1 MGENNYIFGFDI
13 GIGSTGV
20 AVISDDGNLVYD
32 GTHVFNTAEEAS
44 ESRKNRGAR
53 RNLSR
58 KKWRRNQLLEA
69 FDDFNVLSKQE
80 TSQNGYLCYT
90 VNTDTIQRPLEKTVY
105 HLRKKGLFE
114 QISKRELLLCLYNML
129 HARGHFLMETIDFAK
144 PNTISFDDFK
154 EHFYTTVEEI
164 IHISDNEKQ
173 NFENDILKPVFS
185 GSIKRS
191 NDIKKVCDNAK
202 LTLED
207 DERVSLIEVLKLISG
222 YKAKAT
228 NISNKLEYTKESFN
242 VTDLKNDE
250 NELPVFLQ
258 STVDLYDLMNV
269 ARIMSSHN
277 YLCEVAVDKL
287 DHFDEVAKDTHSDE
301 YKNEVK
307 NIKDHSSNGKH
318 LRVVRNLENGYPN
331 GLYVK
336 EARAILRKQQEF
348 YPEISDDFIEVCESI
363 ISARIPYYI
372 GPLKNDAKNAWVT
385 KNGKIKYSYAYSM
398 KQADKPVDEYDS
410 IEKWKKRMIS
420 HCTYLPEEYAL
431 PKGSFIAETFSILNE
446 LNILRAEDENDNT
459 YYLTYDDKVKI
470 LDTLFMS
477 GKEVKYSDVR
487 DLLHIKNFGTRKQSN
502 DNRKFNNKY
511 TLYPR
516 ISKLIPSLKLDS
528 VIDIFSE
535 NEKVKEIEEIILSI
549 NLYNEEKT
557 KIDYFKDK
565 KGYSQEVSKALSKL
579 TSNSFYSYSEEFV
592 LHQPMNERGDSMMS
606 LLFEDNNRFYTN
618 EQMTLISKAVDEEGN
633 PLDFSA
639 NKYEKILK
647 ENGGKLNIDLLLE
660 DGNPLIPISRPVIRG
675 LNEAMKMYTELVKVY
690 GVPKRVVIETAR
702 DLKDH
707 SIIGTQS
714 EKHFDQTKKLYDY
727 LVEQFGG
734 EKNFAKKTNVEEW
747 EQIESYVNK
756 NKVKIE
762 LYLRQNGVDLLTGEK
777 ININEL
783 EKYEVDHILPRGFG
797 DDSLDDKML
806 ISKLAN
812 AKKANRLP
820 LQFIESGE
828 QIGNHLV
835 TSSEFIHRV
844 ENLYD
849 MKLISQKKRD
859 RLLLENDKDL
869 ETFINQNLVDTRYII
884 REFMSILNAYN
895 KHHHYDTHVVSLR
908 AAYTSLYRKTFNF
921 DKNRGYG
928 QQHHAH
934 DAALIVVAD
943 KTLSTYYPHYDE
955 RNHRNDSGFSKTYR
969 DFIQEMQSNDQA
981 KKDSLKYF
989 IRGMFRK
996 AYGVSFS
1003 DSSSI
1008 ISQIKRTVPFY
1019 STKVEK
1025 NYKGK
1030 YFEAT
1035 KLNQKMYKEDAVL
1048 SIVGVN
1054 DDKQVFSG
1062 VNCAAT
1068 DFYKYKDK
1076 KGNKKHLAV
1085 HIPKVII
1092 DKDGNINQEKY
1103 IALIQK
1109 HYKVPELLDENG
1121 ELKTGYFRF
1130 RAFTN
1135 DIIYNT
1141 VANCPMLFNIGSI
1154 TNKKLELKFINV
1166 FSYDDIYKNGLN
1178 IQNDLINEYDLK
1190 TKQNPDG
1197 VAFNDVSK
1205 DVFISYVNRKYWNL
1219 SDKDPKLK
1227 SVSEKVD
1234 KDKNVYEL
1242 SNHLS
1247 YLGLII
1253 NRVGTPPTIDGQYMP
1268 AIQNNI
1274 IKDDADAQYIKL
1286 KYNILGL
1293 RFIQS
1298 PDGGLIIQSPK
1309 ELPGA
1314 FTQIKKENFSWKIC
1328 NDDIQ

>member
-1 MGENNYIFGFDI
+1 
-13 GIGSTGV
+13 
-20 AVISDDGNLVYD
+20 
-32 GTHVFNTAEEAS
+32 
-44 ESRKNRGAR
+44 
-53 RNLSR
+53 
-58 KKWRRNQLLEA
+58 
-69 FDDFNVLSKQE
+69 
-80 TSQNGYLCYT
+80 
-90 VNTDTIQRPLEKTVY
+90 
-105 HLRKKGLFE
+105 
-114 QISKRELLLCLYNML
+114 
-129 HARGHFLMETIDFAK
+129 
-144 PNTISFDDFK
+144 
-154 EHFYTTVEEI
+154 
-164 IHISDNEKQ
+164 
-173 NFENDILKPVFS
+173 
-185 GSIKRS
+185 
-191 NDIKKVCDNAK
+191 
-202 LTLED
+202 
-207 DERVSLIEVLKLISG
+207 
-222 YKAKAT
+222 
-228 NISNKLEYTKESFN
+228 
-242 VTDLKNDE
+242 
-250 NELPVFLQ
+250 
-258 STVDLYDLMNV
+258 
-269 ARIMSSHN
+269 
-277 YLCEVAVDKL
+277 
-287 DHFDEVAKDTHSDE
+287 
-301 YKNEVK
+301 
-307 NIKDHSSNGKH
+307 
-318 LRVVRNLENGYPN
+318 
-331 GLYVK
+331 
-336 EARAILRKQQEF
+336 
-348 YPEISDDFIEVCESI
+348 
-363 ISARIPYYI
+363 
-372 GPLKNDAKNAWVT
+372 
-385 KNGKIKYSYAYSM
+385 
-398 KQADKPVDEYDS
+398 
-410 IEKWKKRMIS
+410 
-420 HCTYLPEEYAL
+420 
-431 PKGSFIAETFSILNE
+431 
-446 LNILRAEDENDNT
+446 
-459 YYLTYDDKVKI
+459 
-470 LDTLFMS
+470 
-477 GKEVKYSDVR
+477 
-487 DLLHIKNFGTRKQSN
+487 
-502 DNRKFNNKY
+502 
-511 TLYPR
+511 
-516 ISKLIPSLKLDS
+516 
-528 VIDIFSE
+528 
-535 NEKVKEIEEIILSI
+535 
-549 NLYNEEKT
+549 
-557 KIDYFKDK
+557 
-565 KGYSQEVSKALSKL
+565 
-579 TSNSFYSYSEEFV
+579 
-592 LHQPMNERGDSMMS
+592 
-606 LLFEDNNRFYTN
+606 
-618 EQMTLISKAVDEEGN
+618 
-633 PLDFSA
+633 
-639 NKYEKILK
+639 
-647 ENGGKLNIDLLLE
+647 
-660 DGNPLIPISRPVIRG
+660 
-675 LNEAMKMYTELVKVY
+675 
-690 GVPKRVVIETAR
+690 
-702 DLKDH
+702 
-707 SIIGTQS
+707 
-714 EKHFDQTKKLYDY
+714 
-727 LVEQFGG
+727 
-734 EKNFAKKTNVEEW
+734 
-747 EQIESYVNK
+747 
-756 NKVKIE
+756 
-762 LYLRQNGVDLLTGEK
+762 
-777 ININEL
+777 
-783 EKYEVDHILPRGFG
+783 
-797 DDSLDDKML
+797 ML

-828 QIGNHLV
+828 RIGNHVV

-955 RNHRNDSGFSKTYR
+955 RNHRNDSGFSKTYKG
-969 DFIQEMQSNDQA
+969 FIQEMLSNDQA

-1030 YFEAT
+1030 YFKAT

-1054 DDKQVFSG
+1054 DNKQVFSD
-1062 VNCAAT
+1062 VNCAAV

-1076 KGNKKHLAV
+1076 KGNRKHLAV

-1121 ELKTGYFRF
+1121 KLKLGYFRF

-1253 NRVGTPPTIDGQYMP
+1253 NRAGTPPTIDGQYKP
-1268 AIQNNI
+1268 VIHNNI
-1274 IKDDADAQYIKL
+1274 IKENENAQYIKL

>member
-1 MGENNYIFGFDI
+1 MSENNYTFGFDI
-13 GIGSTGV
+13 GIASTGV
-20 AVISDDGNLVYD
+20 AVITDDGKLVYD
-32 GTHVFNTAEEAS
+32 GTHGFNTAEEAS
-44 ESRKNRGAR
+44 ESRKNRSAR

-58 KKWRRNQLLEA
+58 KKWRKNQLLEA

-80 TSQNGYLCYT
+80 TSQKGYLCYT

-129 HARGHFLMETIDFAK
+129 HARGHFLMETIDFANT
-144 PNTISFDDFK
+144 NTISFDDFK
-154 EHFYTTVEEI
+154 EHFYSTIEDI

-173 NFENDILKPVFS
+173 NFENDILKSIFS
-185 GSIKRS
+185 GNIKRS

-207 DERVSLIEVLKLISG
+207 NEQIALIEVLKLISG
-222 YKAKAT
+222 YKVKAV
-228 NISNKLEYTKESFN
+228 NISENLEYTKESFN

-258 STVDLYDLMNV
+258 SAVDLYDLMNV

-277 YLCEVAVDKL
+277 YLCEVGVDKL
-287 DHFDEVAKDTHSDE
+287 DHFDEVARDIHSDE

-372 GPLKNDAKNAWVT
+372 GPLNNDAKNAWVS
-385 KNGKIKYSYAYSM
+385 KSGKIKYSYAYSM
-398 KQADKPVDEYDS
+398 KQTDKPAPVDEYDS
-410 IEKWKKRMIS
+410 IKKWKERMIS

-446 LNILRAEDENDNT
+446 LNILRAEDENGNT
-459 YYLTYDDKVKI
+459 YYLTYEDKVKI

-487 DLLHIKNFGTRKQSN
+487 DLLHLKNFGTRKQSN

-516 ISKLIPSLKLDS
+516 ICKLIPSLKLDS

-557 KIDYFKDK
+557 KLDYFAK
-565 KGYSQEVSKALSKL
+565 KYSEEVAKPLSKL

-618 EQMTLISKAVDEEGN
+618 EQMTLISKAVDEDGN

-639 NKYEKILK
+639 NRYEKILE
-647 ENGGKLNIDLLLE
+647 ENDGKLNVDLLLK
-660 DGNPLIPISRPVIRG
+660 DGSPLIPISRPVIRG

-707 SIIGTQS
+707 SVIGTQS

-734 EKNFAKKTNVEEW
+734 EKNFAKKSNVEEW

-828 QIGNHLV
+828 QIGNHV
-835 TSSEFIHRV
+835 ITSSEFIHRV

-869 ETFINQNLVDTRYII
+869 EAFINQNLVDTRYII

-895 KHHHYDTHVVSLR
+895 KYHHYDTHVVSLR

-921 DKNRGYG
+921 DKDRGYG

-955 RNHRNDSGFSKTYR
+955 RNHRNDSGFSKTYK
-969 DFIQEMQSNDQA
+969 DFIQEMLSNDQA

-1035 KLNQKMYKEDAVL
+1035 KLNQKKYKEDAVL

-1062 VNCAAT
+1062 VNCAAV

-1076 KGNKKHLAV
+1076 KRNRKHLAV

-1121 ELKTGYFRF
+1121 KLKTGYFRF

-1178 IQNDLINEYDLK
+1178 IQNDLINAYDLK

-1197 VAFNDVSK
+1197 VDFNDISK

-1253 NRVGTPPTIDGQYMP
+1253 NRVGTPPTIDGQYKP
-1268 AIQNNI
+1268 VIHNNI
-1274 IKDDADAQYIKL
+1274 IKEDENAQYIKL

-1314 FTQIKKENFSWKIC
+1314 FTQVKKENFSWKIC

>member
-1 MGENNYIFGFDI
+1 M
-13 GIGSTGV
+13 
-20 AVISDDGNLVYD
+20 
-32 GTHVFNTAEEAS
+32 
-44 ESRKNRGAR
+44 
-53 RNLSR
+53 
-58 KKWRRNQLLEA
+58 
-69 FDDFNVLSKQE
+69 
-80 TSQNGYLCYT
+80 
-90 VNTDTIQRPLEKTVY
+90 
-105 HLRKKGLFE
+105 
-114 QISKRELLLCLYNML
+114 
-129 HARGHFLMETIDFAK
+129 
-144 PNTISFDDFK
+144 
-154 EHFYTTVEEI
+154 
-164 IHISDNEKQ
+164 
-173 NFENDILKPVFS
+173 KPVFS

-228 NISNKLEYTKESFN
+228 NISNNLEYTKESFN

-446 LNILRAEDENDNT
+446 LNILRAEDENGNT

-470 LDTLFMS
+470 LDALFMS

-487 DLLHIKNFGTRKQSN
+487 DLLHLKNFGTRKQSN

-516 ISKLIPSLKLDS
+516 ICKLIPSLKLDS

-535 NEKVKEIEEIILSI
+535 NEKVKEIEEIVLSI

-579 TSNSFYSYSEEFV
+579 TSNSFYSYSEKFV

-639 NKYEKILK
+639 NKYEKILE

-660 DGNPLIPISRPVIRG
+660 EGNPIIPISRPVIRG

-734 EKNFAKKTNVEEW
+734 EKNFAKKSNVEEW

-783 EKYEVDHILPRGFG
+783 EKYEIDHILPRGFG

-828 QIGNHLV
+828 QIGNHVV

-921 DKNRGYG
+921 DKDRGYG

-969 DFIQEMQSNDQA
+969 DFIQEIQSNDQA

-1076 KGNKKHLAV
+1076 KGNRKHLAV

-1121 ELKTGYFRF
+1121 KLKTGYFRF

-1314 FTQIKKENFSWKIC
+1314 FTQVKKEKFSWKIC
-1328 NDDIQ
+1328 NDDIK

>member
-129 HARGHFLMETIDFAK
+129 HARGHFLMETIDFANT
-144 PNTISFDDFK
+144 NTISFDDFK
-154 EHFYTTVEEI
+154 EHFYTNVEEI

-410 IEKWKKRMIS
+410 VEKWKKRMIS

-459 YYLTYDDKVKI
+459 YYLTYNDKVKI

-639 NKYEKILK
+639 NKYEKILE

-727 LVEQFGG
+727 LVEYFGG

-828 QIGNHLV
+828 QIGNHVV

-1035 KLNQKMYKEDAVL
+1035 KLNKKMYKEDAVL

-1062 VNCAAT
+1062 VNCAAV

-1076 KGNKKHLAV
+1076 KGNRKHLAV

-1121 ELKTGYFRF
+1121 
-1130 RAFTN
+1130 
-1135 DIIYNT
+1135 
-1141 VANCPMLFNIGSI
+1141 
-1154 TNKKLELKFINV
+1154 
-1166 FSYDDIYKNGLN
+1166 
-1178 IQNDLINEYDLK
+1178 
-1190 TKQNPDG
+1190 
-1197 VAFNDVSK
+1197 
-1205 DVFISYVNRKYWNL
+1205 
-1219 SDKDPKLK
+1219 KLK
-1227 SVSEKVD
+1227 R
-1234 KDKNVYEL
+1234 L
-1242 SNHLS
+1242 
-1247 YLGLII
+1247 
-1253 NRVGTPPTIDGQYMP
+1253 
-1268 AIQNNI
+1268 
-1274 IKDDADAQYIKL
+1274 
-1286 KYNILGL
+1286 
-1293 RFIQS
+1293 F
-1298 PDGGLIIQSPK
+1298 
-1309 ELPGA
+1309 
-1314 FTQIKKENFSWKIC
+1314 
-1328 NDDIQ
+1328 

>member
-1 MGENNYIFGFDI
+1 M
-13 GIGSTGV
+13 
-20 AVISDDGNLVYD
+20 
-32 GTHVFNTAEEAS
+32 
-44 ESRKNRGAR
+44 
-53 RNLSR
+53 
-58 KKWRRNQLLEA
+58 
-69 FDDFNVLSKQE
+69 
-80 TSQNGYLCYT
+80 
-90 VNTDTIQRPLEKTVY
+90 
-105 HLRKKGLFE
+105 
-114 QISKRELLLCLYNML
+114 
-129 HARGHFLMETIDFAK
+129 
-144 PNTISFDDFK
+144 
-154 EHFYTTVEEI
+154 
-164 IHISDNEKQ
+164 
-173 NFENDILKPVFS
+173 KPVFS

-207 DERVSLIEVLKLISG
+207 NERVSLIEVLKLISG

-228 NISNKLEYTKESFN
+228 NISNNLEYTKESFN

-258 STVDLYDLMNV
+258 SAVDLYDLMNV

-318 LRVVRNLENGYPN
+318 LRAVRNLENGYPN

-446 LNILRAEDENDNT
+446 LNILRAEDENGNT

-487 DLLHIKNFGTRKQSN
+487 DLLHLKNFGTRKQSN

-516 ISKLIPSLKLDS
+516 ICKLIPSLKLDS
-528 VIDIFSE
+528 AIDIFSE
-535 NEKVKEIEEIILSI
+535 NEKVKEIEEIVLSI

-579 TSNSFYSYSEEFV
+579 TSNSFYSYSEKFV

-639 NKYEKILK
+639 NKYEKVLE

-734 EKNFAKKTNVEEW
+734 EKNFAKKSNVEEW

-828 QIGNHLV
+828 QIGNHVV

-921 DKNRGYG
+921 DKDRGYG

-955 RNHRNDSGFSKTYR
+955 RNHRNDSGFSKTYK

-1035 KLNQKMYKEDAVL
+1035 KLNKKMYKEDAVL
-1048 SIVGVN
+1048 SIVRVN

-1062 VNCAAT
+1062 VNCAAV

-1076 KGNKKHLAV
+1076 KGNRKHLAV

-1121 ELKTGYFRF
+1121 KLKTGYFRF

-1197 VAFNDVSK
+1197 VAFNNVSK

-1314 FTQIKKENFSWKIC
+1314 FTQVKKEKFSWKIC

>member
-80 TSQNGYLCYT
+80 TSQNGYPCYT

-129 HARGHFLMETIDFAK
+129 HARGHFLMETIDFANT
-144 PNTISFDDFK
+144 NTISFDDFK

-301 YKNEVK
+301 YKNGVK

-372 GPLKNDAKNAWVT
+372 GPLKNDAKNAWVS

-502 DNRKFNNKY
+502 DNRKFSNKY
-511 TLYPR
+511 TLYLR

-639 NKYEKILK
+639 NKYEKILE

-660 DGNPLIPISRPVIRG
+660 EGNPLIPISRPVIRG

-734 EKNFAKKTNVEEW
+734 EKNFAKKSNVEEW

-828 QIGNHLV
+828 QIGNHVV

-1035 KLNQKMYKEDAVL
+1035 KLNKKMYKEDAVL

-1062 VNCAAT
+1062 VNCAAV

-1076 KGNKKHLAV
+1076 KGNRKHLAV

-1121 ELKTGYFRF
+1121 KLKTGYFRF

-1197 VAFNDVSK
+1197 VAFNNVSK

-1314 FTQIKKENFSWKIC
+1314 FTQVKKEKFSWKIC

>member
-129 HARGHFLMETIDFAK
+129 HTRGHFLMETIDFANT
-144 PNTISFDDFK
+144 NTISFDDFK

-228 NISNKLEYTKESFN
+228 NISNNLEYTKESFN

-459 YYLTYDDKVKI
+459 YYLTYNDKVKI

-639 NKYEKILK
+639 NKYEKILE

-660 DGNPLIPISRPVIRG
+660 DGNPLTPISRPVIRG

-828 QIGNHLV
+828 QIGNHVV

-895 KHHHYDTHVVSLR
+895 KYHQYDTHVVSLR

-921 DKNRGYG
+921 DKDRGYG

-955 RNHRNDSGFSKTYR
+955 RNHRSDSGFSKTYK
-969 DFIQEMQSNDQA
+969 DFIQEMLSNNQA

-1035 KLNQKMYKEDAVL
+1035 KLNKKMYKEDAVL

-1062 VNCAAT
+1062 VNCAAV

-1076 KGNKKHLAV
+1076 KGNRKHLAV

-1121 ELKTGYFRF
+1121 KLKTGYFRF

-1178 IQNDLINEYDLK
+1178 IQNDLINVYDLK
-1190 TKQNPDG
+1190 TKQNPDA
-1197 VAFNDVSK
+1197 VAFNDISK

-1227 SVSEKVD
+1227 SVSEKVE

-1253 NRVGTPPTIDGQYMP
+1253 NRVGTPPTVDGRCLLV
-1268 AIQNNI
+1268 AHNNI
-1274 IKDDADAQYIKL
+1274 VKENENAQYVKL

>member
-1 MGENNYIFGFDI
+1 
-13 GIGSTGV
+13 
-20 AVISDDGNLVYD
+20 
-32 GTHVFNTAEEAS
+32 
-44 ESRKNRGAR
+44 
-53 RNLSR
+53 
-58 KKWRRNQLLEA
+58 
-69 FDDFNVLSKQE
+69 
-80 TSQNGYLCYT
+80 
-90 VNTDTIQRPLEKTVY
+90 
-105 HLRKKGLFE
+105 
-114 QISKRELLLCLYNML
+114 
-129 HARGHFLMETIDFAK
+129 
-144 PNTISFDDFK
+144 
-154 EHFYTTVEEI
+154 
-164 IHISDNEKQ
+164 
-173 NFENDILKPVFS
+173 
-185 GSIKRS
+185 
-191 NDIKKVCDNAK
+191 
-202 LTLED
+202 
-207 DERVSLIEVLKLISG
+207 
-222 YKAKAT
+222 
-228 NISNKLEYTKESFN
+228 
-242 VTDLKNDE
+242 
-250 NELPVFLQ
+250 
-258 STVDLYDLMNV
+258 
-269 ARIMSSHN
+269 
-277 YLCEVAVDKL
+277 
-287 DHFDEVAKDTHSDE
+287 
-301 YKNEVK
+301 
-307 NIKDHSSNGKH
+307 
-318 LRVVRNLENGYPN
+318 
-331 GLYVK
+331 
-336 EARAILRKQQEF
+336 
-348 YPEISDDFIEVCESI
+348 
-363 ISARIPYYI
+363 
-372 GPLKNDAKNAWVT
+372 
-385 KNGKIKYSYAYSM
+385 
-398 KQADKPVDEYDS
+398 
-410 IEKWKKRMIS
+410 
-420 HCTYLPEEYAL
+420 
-431 PKGSFIAETFSILNE
+431 
-446 LNILRAEDENDNT
+446 
-459 YYLTYDDKVKI
+459 
-470 LDTLFMS
+470 
-477 GKEVKYSDVR
+477 
-487 DLLHIKNFGTRKQSN
+487 
-502 DNRKFNNKY
+502 
-511 TLYPR
+511 
-516 ISKLIPSLKLDS
+516 
-528 VIDIFSE
+528 
-535 NEKVKEIEEIILSI
+535 
-549 NLYNEEKT
+549 
-557 KIDYFKDK
+557 
-565 KGYSQEVSKALSKL
+565 
-579 TSNSFYSYSEEFV
+579 
-592 LHQPMNERGDSMMS
+592 
-606 LLFEDNNRFYTN
+606 
-618 EQMTLISKAVDEEGN
+618 
-633 PLDFSA
+633 
-639 NKYEKILK
+639 
-647 ENGGKLNIDLLLE
+647 
-660 DGNPLIPISRPVIRG
+660 
-675 LNEAMKMYTELVKVY
+675 
-690 GVPKRVVIETAR
+690 
-702 DLKDH
+702 
-707 SIIGTQS
+707 
-714 EKHFDQTKKLYDY
+714 
-727 LVEQFGG
+727 
-734 EKNFAKKTNVEEW
+734 
-747 EQIESYVNK
+747 
-756 NKVKIE
+756 
-762 LYLRQNGVDLLTGEK
+762 
-777 ININEL
+777 
-783 EKYEVDHILPRGFG
+783 
-797 DDSLDDKML
+797 ML

-828 QIGNHLV
+828 QIGNHVV

-1062 VNCAAT
+1062 VNCAAV

-1076 KGNKKHLAV
+1076 KGNRKHLAV

-1314 FTQIKKENFSWKIC
+1314 FTQVKKEKFSWKIC
-1328 NDDIQ
+1328 NDDIK

>member
-20 AVISDDGNLVYD
+20 AVISDDGNLAYD

-129 HARGHFLMETIDFAK
+129 HARGHFLMETIDFANT
-144 PNTISFDDFK
+144 NTISFDDFK

-228 NISNKLEYTKESFN
+228 NISNNLEYTKESFN

-446 LNILRAEDENDNT
+446 LNILRAEDENGNT

-487 DLLHIKNFGTRKQSN
+487 DLLHLKNFGTRKQSN

-516 ISKLIPSLKLDS
+516 ICKLIPSLKLDS

-535 NEKVKEIEEIILSI
+535 NEKVKEIEEIVLSI

-565 KGYSQEVSKALSKL
+565 KGYSQEVSKSLSKL
-579 TSNSFYSYSEEFV
+579 TSNSFYSYSEKFV

-639 NKYEKILK
+639 NKYEKILE

-660 DGNPLIPISRPVIRG
+660 EGNPLIPISRPVIRG

-734 EKNFAKKTNVEEW
+734 EKNFAKKSNVEEW

-783 EKYEVDHILPRGFG
+783 EKYEIDHILPRGFG

-828 QIGNHLV
+828 QIGNHVV

-921 DKNRGYG
+921 DKDRGYG

-1003 DSSSI
+1003 DLSSI

-1076 KGNKKHLAV
+1076 KGNRKHLAV

-1314 FTQIKKENFSWKIC
+1314 FTQVKKEKFSWKIC
-1328 NDDIQ
+1328 NDDIK

>member
-1 MGENNYIFGFDI
+1 MSENNYTFGFDI
-13 GIGSTGV
+13 GIASTGV
-20 AVISDDGNLVYD
+20 AVITDDGNLVYN
-32 GTHVFNTAEEAS
+32 GTHGFNTAEEAS
-44 ESRKNRGAR
+44 ESRKNRSAR

-129 HARGHFLMETIDFAK
+129 HARGHFLMETIDFANT
-144 PNTISFDDFK
+144 NTISFDDFK

-228 NISNKLEYTKESFN
+228 NISNNLEYTKESFN

-446 LNILRAEDENDNT
+446 LNILRAEDENGNT

-470 LDTLFMS
+470 LDALFMS

-487 DLLHIKNFGTRKQSN
+487 DLLHLKNFGTRKQSN

-516 ISKLIPSLKLDS
+516 ICKLIPSLKLDS

-535 NEKVKEIEEIILSI
+535 NEKVKEIEEIVLSI

-579 TSNSFYSYSEEFV
+579 TSNSFYSYSEKFV

-639 NKYEKILK
+639 NKYEKILE

-660 DGNPLIPISRPVIRG
+660 EGNPIIPISRPVIRG

-734 EKNFAKKTNVEEW
+734 EKNFAKKSNVEEW

-783 EKYEVDHILPRGFG
+783 EKYEIDHILPRGFG

-828 QIGNHLV
+828 QIGNHVV

-921 DKNRGYG
+921 DKDRGYG

-969 DFIQEMQSNDQA
+969 DFIQEIQSNDQA

-1076 KGNKKHLAV
+1076 KGNRKHLAV

-1121 ELKTGYFRF
+1121 KLKTGYFRF

-1314 FTQIKKENFSWKIC
+1314 FTQVKKEKFSWKIC
-1328 NDDIQ
+1328 NDDIK

>member
-32 GTHVFNTAEEAS
+32 GTHVFNKAEEAS
-44 ESRKNRGAR
+44 ESRKNRGVR

-58 KKWRRNQLLEA
+58 KKWRKNQLLEA

-144 PNTISFDDFK
+144 TNTISFDDFK

-372 GPLKNDAKNAWVT
+372 GPLKNDAKNAWVS

-502 DNRKFNNKY
+502 DNRKFSNKY

-528 VIDIFSE
+528 VLDIFSE

-579 TSNSFYSYSEEFV
+579 TSNSFYSYSEKYV

-639 NKYEKILK
+639 NKYEKILE

-660 DGNPLIPISRPVIRG
+660 EENPLIPISRPVIRG

-734 EKNFAKKTNVEEW
+734 EKNFAKKSNVEEW

-783 EKYEVDHILPRGFG
+783 EKYEIDHILPRGFG

-828 QIGNHLV
+828 RIGNHVV

-1035 KLNQKMYKEDAVL
+1035 KLNKKMYKEDAVL

-1062 VNCAAT
+1062 VNCAAV

-1076 KGNKKHLAV
+1076 KGNRKHLAV

-1121 ELKTGYFRF
+1121 KLKTGYFRF

-1314 FTQIKKENFSWKIC
+1314 FTQVKKEKFSWKIC

>member
-32 GTHVFNTAEEAS
+32 GTHVFNKAEEAS
-44 ESRKNRGAR
+44 ESRKNRGVR

-58 KKWRRNQLLEA
+58 KKWRKNQLLEA

-129 HARGHFLMETIDFAK
+129 HARGHFLMETIDFANT
-144 PNTISFDDFK
+144 NTISFDDFK
-154 EHFYTTVEEI
+154 EHFYSTIEDI
-164 IHISDNEKQ
+164 IHISDNEKH
-173 NFENDILKPVFS
+173 NFENNILKPIFL
-185 GSIKRS
+185 GSIKKS

-202 LTLED
+202 LTLE
-207 DERVSLIEVLKLISG
+207 ENEQIALVEVLKLISG
-222 YKAKAT
+222 NKANAA
-228 NISNKLEYTKESFN
+228 NISENFVYTKESFN
-242 VTDLKNDE
+242 VIDLKNDE
-250 NELPVFLQ
+250 NEISVFLQ
-258 STVDLYDLMNV
+258 SAVDLYDLMNV

-287 DHFDEVAKDTHSDE
+287 DHFDEVAKDIHSDE
-301 YKNEVK
+301 YKNEVE
-307 NIKDHSSNGKH
+307 NIKGHSSKGKH

-348 YPEISDDFIEVCESI
+348 YPEISDDFIGVCESI

-372 GPLKNDAKNAWVT
+372 GPLKNDAKNAWVS

-487 DLLHIKNFGTRKQSN
+487 DLLHLKNFGARKQSN
-502 DNRKFNNKY
+502 DKRKFNNKY

-528 VIDIFSE
+528 VTDIFSE

-557 KIDYFKDK
+557 KLVYFEK
-565 KGYSQEVSKALSKL
+565 KYSEEVAKPLSKL
-579 TSNSFYSYSEEFV
+579 TSNSFYSYSEKFV

-618 EQMTLISKAVDEEGN
+618 EQMTLISKAVDEDGN
-633 PLDFSA
+633 PLNFSA
-639 NKYEKILK
+639 NKYEKILE
-647 ENGGKLNIDLLLE
+647 ENGGNLNISLLFE
-660 DGNPLIPISRPVIRG
+660 NGNPVIPISRPVIRG

-714 EKHFDQTKKLYDY
+714 EKHFDKTKNLFDY
-727 LVEQFGG
+727 LVDQFGG
-734 EKNFAKKTNVEEW
+734 KKNFAKKSNVEEW

-783 EKYEVDHILPRGFG
+783 EKYEIDHILPRGFG

-828 QIGNHLV
+828 RIGNHVV

-955 RNHRNDSGFSKTYR
+955 RNHRNDSGFSKTYKG
-969 DFIQEMQSNDQA
+969 FIQEMLSNDQA

-1030 YFEAT
+1030 YFKAT

-1054 DDKQVFSG
+1054 DNKQVFSD
-1062 VNCAAT
+1062 VNCAAV

-1076 KGNKKHLAV
+1076 KGNRKHLAV

-1121 ELKTGYFRF
+1121 KLKLGYFRF

-1253 NRVGTPPTIDGQYMP
+1253 NRAGTPPTIDGQYKP
-1268 AIQNNI
+1268 VIHNNI
-1274 IKDDADAQYIKL
+1274 IKENENAQYIKL

-1298 PDGGLIIQSPK
+1298 PDGRLIIQSPK

>member
-129 HARGHFLMETIDFAK
+129 HARGHFLMETIDFANT
-144 PNTISFDDFK
+144 NTISFDDFK

-228 NISNKLEYTKESFN
+228 NISNNLEYTKESFN

-269 ARIMSSHN
+269 ARIMSSYN

-502 DNRKFNNKY
+502 DNRKFSNKY

-528 VIDIFSE
+528 VLDIFSE

-579 TSNSFYSYSEEFV
+579 TSNSFYSYSEKFV

-639 NKYEKILK
+639 NKYEKILE

-660 DGNPLIPISRPVIRG
+660 EGNPLIPISRPVIRG

-734 EKNFAKKTNVEEW
+734 EKNFAKKSNVEEW

-783 EKYEVDHILPRGFG
+783 EKYEIDHILPRGFG

-828 QIGNHLV
+828 QIGNHVV

-921 DKNRGYG
+921 DKDRGYG

-1076 KGNKKHLAV
+1076 KGNRKHLAV

-1314 FTQIKKENFSWKIC
+1314 FTQVKKEKFSWKIC
-1328 NDDIQ
+1328 NDDIK

>member
-32 GTHVFNTAEEAS
+32 GTHVFNKAEEAS

-58 KKWRRNQLLEA
+58 KKWRKDQLLEA

-105 HLRKKGLFE
+105 HLRKKGLLE

-129 HARGHFLMETIDFAK
+129 HARGHFLMETIDFANT
-144 PNTISFDDFK
+144 NTISFDDFK
-154 EHFYTTVEEI
+154 EHFYTTVDEI
-164 IHISDNEKQ
+164 IHISDNEKH

-228 NISNKLEYTKESFN
+228 NISNNLEYTKESFN

-258 STVDLYDLMNV
+258 SAVDLYDLMNV

-348 YPEISDDFIEVCESI
+348 YPEISGDFIEVCESI

-372 GPLKNDAKNAWVT
+372 GPLKNDAKNAWVS

-459 YYLTYDDKVKI
+459 YYLTYNDKVKV

-487 DLLHIKNFGTRKQSN
+487 DLLHIKNFGARKQSN

-516 ISKLIPSLKLDS
+516 IRKLIPSLKLDS

-579 TSNSFYSYSEEFV
+579 TSNSFYSYSEKFV

-639 NKYEKILK
+639 NKYEKILE

-734 EKNFAKKTNVEEW
+734 EKNFAKKSNVEEW

-828 QIGNHLV
+828 QIGNHVV

-895 KHHHYDTHVVSLR
+895 KYHHYDTHVVSLR

-1062 VNCAAT
+1062 VNCAAV

-1076 KGNKKHLAV
+1076 KGNRKHLAV

-1121 ELKTGYFRF
+1121 KLKTGYFRF

-1178 IQNDLINEYDLK
+1178 IQNDLINAYDLK
-1190 TKQNPDG
+1190 TKQNPNG
-1197 VAFNDVSK
+1197 VDFK
-1205 DVFISYVNRKYWNL
+1205 DIGKNVFISYVNRKYWNL

-1242 SNHLS
+1242 SNQLS
-1247 YLGLII
+1247 YLSLII
-1253 NRVGTPPTIDGQYMP
+1253 NRVGTPPTVDGRCLLV
-1268 AIQNNI
+1268 AHNNI
-1274 IKDDADAQYIKL
+1274 VKENENAQYVKL

-1314 FTQIKKENFSWKIC
+1314 FTQVKKEKFSWKIC

>member
-1 MGENNYIFGFDI
+1 M
-13 GIGSTGV
+13 
-20 AVISDDGNLVYD
+20 
-32 GTHVFNTAEEAS
+32 
-44 ESRKNRGAR
+44 
-53 RNLSR
+53 
-58 KKWRRNQLLEA
+58 LEA

-90 VNTDTIQRPLEKTVY
+90 VNKDTIQRPLEKTVY

-129 HARGHFLMETIDFAK
+129 HARGHFLMETIDFANT
-144 PNTISFDDFK
+144 NTISFDDFK

-185 GSIKRS
+185 GNIKRS

-228 NISNKLEYTKESFN
+228 NISNNLEYTKESFN

-258 STVDLYDLMNV
+258 SAVDLYDLMNV

-385 KNGKIKYSYAYSM
+385 KNGKIKYSYVYSM

-446 LNILRAEDENDNT
+446 LNILRAEDENGNT

-487 DLLHIKNFGTRKQSN
+487 DLLHLKNFGTRKQSN

-516 ISKLIPSLKLDS
+516 ICKLIPSLKLDS

-535 NEKVKEIEEIILSI
+535 NEKVKEIEEIVLSI

-565 KGYSQEVSKALSKL
+565 KGYSQEVSKSLSKL
-579 TSNSFYSYSEEFV
+579 TSNSFYSYSEKFV

-639 NKYEKILK
+639 NKYEKILE

-660 DGNPLIPISRPVIRG
+660 EGNPIIPISRPVIRG

-714 EKHFDQTKKLYDY
+714 EKYFDQTKKLYDY

-734 EKNFAKKTNVEEW
+734 EKNFAKKSNVEEW

-756 NKVKIE
+756 NNVKIE

-783 EKYEVDHILPRGFG
+783 EKYEIDHILPRGFG

-828 QIGNHLV
+828 QIGNHVV

-859 RLLLENDKDL
+859 KLLLENDKDL

-1076 KGNKKHLAV
+1076 KGNRKHLAV

-1314 FTQIKKENFSWKIC
+1314 FTQVKKEKFSWKIC
-1328 NDDIQ
+1328 NDDIK

>member
-32 GTHVFNTAEEAS
+32 GTHVFNKAEEAS
-44 ESRKNRGAR
+44 ESRKNRGVR

-58 KKWRRNQLLEA
+58 KKWRKNQLLEA

-144 PNTISFDDFK
+144 TNTISFDDFK

-372 GPLKNDAKNAWVT
+372 GPLKNDAKNAWVS

-502 DNRKFNNKY
+502 DNRKFSNKY

-528 VIDIFSE
+528 VLDIFSE

-579 TSNSFYSYSEEFV
+579 TSNSFYSYSEKYV

-639 NKYEKILK
+639 NKYEKILE

-660 DGNPLIPISRPVIRG
+660 EENPLIPISRPVIRG

-734 EKNFAKKTNVEEW
+734 EKNFAKKSNVEEW

-783 EKYEVDHILPRGFG
+783 EKYEIDHILPRGFG

-828 QIGNHLV
+828 QIGNHVV

-921 DKNRGYG
+921 DKDRGYG

-1076 KGNKKHLAV
+1076 KGNRKHLAV

-1314 FTQIKKENFSWKIC
+1314 FTQVKKEKFSWKIC

>member
-80 TSQNGYLCYT
+80 TSQNGYPCYT

-129 HARGHFLMETIDFAK
+129 HARGHFLMETIDFANT
-144 PNTISFDDFK
+144 NTISFDDFK

-372 GPLKNDAKNAWVT
+372 GPLKNDAKNAWVS

-502 DNRKFNNKY
+502 DNRKFSNKY

-528 VIDIFSE
+528 VLDIFSE

-579 TSNSFYSYSEEFV
+579 TSNSFYSYSEKFV

-639 NKYEKILK
+639 NKYEKILE

-660 DGNPLIPISRPVIRG
+660 EGNPLIPISRPVIRG

-734 EKNFAKKTNVEEW
+734 EKNFAKKSNVEEW

-783 EKYEVDHILPRGFG
+783 EKYEIDHILPRGFG

-828 QIGNHLV
+828 QIGNHVV

-1062 VNCAAT
+1062 VNCAAV

-1076 KGNKKHLAV
+1076 KGNRKHLAV

-1121 ELKTGYFRF
+1121 KLKPGYFRF

-1314 FTQIKKENFSWKIC
+1314 FTQVKKEKFSWKIC
-1328 NDDIQ
+1328 NDDIK

>member
-20 AVISDDGNLVYD
+20 AVISDDGNLAYD

-90 VNTDTIQRPLEKTVY
+90 VNKDTIQRPLEKTVY

-129 HARGHFLMETIDFAK
+129 HARGHFLMETIDFANT
-144 PNTISFDDFK
+144 NTISFDDFK

-185 GSIKRS
+185 GNIKRS

-228 NISNKLEYTKESFN
+228 NISNNLEYTKESFN

-258 STVDLYDLMNV
+258 SAVDLYDLMNV

-385 KNGKIKYSYAYSM
+385 KNGKIKYSYVYSM

-446 LNILRAEDENDNT
+446 LNILRAEDENGNT

-487 DLLHIKNFGTRKQSN
+487 DLLHLKNFGTRKQSN

-516 ISKLIPSLKLDS
+516 ICKLIPSLKLDS

-535 NEKVKEIEEIILSI
+535 NEKVKEIEEIVLSI

-565 KGYSQEVSKALSKL
+565 KGYSQEVSKSLSKL
-579 TSNSFYSYSEEFV
+579 TSNSFYSYSEKFV

-639 NKYEKILK
+639 NKYEKILE

-660 DGNPLIPISRPVIRG
+660 EGNPIIPISRPVIRG

-714 EKHFDQTKKLYDY
+714 EKYFDQTKKLYDY

-734 EKNFAKKTNVEEW
+734 EKNFAKKSNVEEW

-756 NKVKIE
+756 NNVKIE

-783 EKYEVDHILPRGFG
+783 EKYEIDHILPRGFG

-828 QIGNHLV
+828 QIGNHVV

-859 RLLLENDKDL
+859 KLLLENDKDL

-1076 KGNKKHLAV
+1076 KGNRKHLAV

-1314 FTQIKKENFSWKIC
+1314 FTQVKKEKFSWKIC
-1328 NDDIQ
+1328 NDDIK

>member
-32 GTHVFNTAEEAS
+32 GTHVFNKAEEAS
-44 ESRKNRGAR
+44 ESRKNRGVR

-58 KKWRRNQLLEA
+58 KKWRKNQLLEA

-144 PNTISFDDFK
+144 TNTISFDDFK

-372 GPLKNDAKNAWVT
+372 GPLKNDAKNAWVS

-502 DNRKFNNKY
+502 DNRKFSNKY

-528 VIDIFSE
+528 VLDIFSE

-579 TSNSFYSYSEEFV
+579 TSNSFYSYSEKYV

-639 NKYEKILK
+639 NKYEKILE

-660 DGNPLIPISRPVIRG
+660 DGNPLIHISRPVIRG

-707 SIIGTQS
+707 YIIGTQS

-734 EKNFAKKTNVEEW
+734 EKNFAKKSNVEEW

-783 EKYEVDHILPRGFG
+783 EKYEIDHILPRGFG

-828 QIGNHLV
+828 QIGNHVV

-921 DKNRGYG
+921 DKDRGYG

-1076 KGNKKHLAV
+1076 KGNRKHLAV

-1314 FTQIKKENFSWKIC
+1314 FTQVKKEKFSWKIC

>member
-58 KKWRRNQLLEA
+58 KKWRKNQLLEA

-129 HARGHFLMETIDFAK
+129 HARGHFLMETIDFANT
-144 PNTISFDDFK
+144 NTISFDDFK
-154 EHFYTTVEEI
+154 EHFYTTVDEI

-207 DERVSLIEVLKLISG
+207 NERVSLIEVLKLISG

-228 NISNKLEYTKESFN
+228 NISNNLEYTKESFN

-258 STVDLYDLMNV
+258 SAVDLYDLMNV

-318 LRVVRNLENGYPN
+318 LRAVRNLENGYPN

-446 LNILRAEDENDNT
+446 LNILRAEDENGNT

-487 DLLHIKNFGTRKQSN
+487 DLLHLKNFGTRKQSN

-516 ISKLIPSLKLDS
+516 ICKLIPSLKLDS
-528 VIDIFSE
+528 AIDIFSE
-535 NEKVKEIEEIILSI
+535 NEKVKEIEEIVLSI

-579 TSNSFYSYSEEFV
+579 TSNSFYSYSEKFV

-618 EQMTLISKAVDEEGN
+618 EQMALISKAVDEEGN

-639 NKYEKILK
+639 NKYEKVLE

-734 EKNFAKKTNVEEW
+734 EKNFAKKSNVEEW

-828 QIGNHLV
+828 QIGNHVV

-921 DKNRGYG
+921 DKDRGYG

-955 RNHRNDSGFSKTYR
+955 RNHRNDSGFSKTYK

-1035 KLNQKMYKEDAVL
+1035 KLNKKMYKEDAVL
-1048 SIVGVN
+1048 SIVRVN

-1062 VNCAAT
+1062 VNCAAV

-1076 KGNKKHLAV
+1076 KGNRKHLAV

-1121 ELKTGYFRF
+1121 KLKTGYFRF

-1197 VAFNDVSK
+1197 VAFNNVSK

-1314 FTQIKKENFSWKIC
+1314 FTQVKKEKFSWKIC

>member
-32 GTHVFNTAEEAS
+32 GTHVFNKAEEAS
-44 ESRKNRGAR
+44 ESRKNRGVR

-58 KKWRRNQLLEA
+58 KKWRKNQLLEA

-129 HARGHFLMETIDFAK
+129 HARGHFLMETIDFANT
-144 PNTISFDDFK
+144 NTISFDDFK
-154 EHFYTTVEEI
+154 EHFYSTIEDI
-164 IHISDNEKQ
+164 IHISDNEKH
-173 NFENDILKPVFS
+173 NFENNILKPIFL
-185 GSIKRS
+185 GSIKKS

-202 LTLED
+202 LTLE
-207 DERVSLIEVLKLISG
+207 ENEQIALVEVLKLISG
-222 YKAKAT
+222 NKANAA
-228 NISNKLEYTKESFN
+228 NISENFVYTKESFN
-242 VTDLKNDE
+242 VIDLKNDE
-250 NELPVFLQ
+250 NEISVFLQ
-258 STVDLYDLMNV
+258 SAVDLYDLMNV

-287 DHFDEVAKDTHSDE
+287 DHFDEVAKDIHSDE
-301 YKNEVK
+301 YKNEVE
-307 NIKDHSSNGKH
+307 NIKGHSSKGKH

-348 YPEISDDFIEVCESI
+348 YPEISDDFIKVCESI

-372 GPLKNDAKNAWVT
+372 GPLKNDAKNAWVS

-487 DLLHIKNFGTRKQSN
+487 DLLHLKNFGARKQSN
-502 DNRKFNNKY
+502 DKRKFNNKY

-528 VIDIFSE
+528 VTDIFSE

-557 KIDYFKDK
+557 KLVYFEK
-565 KGYSQEVSKALSKL
+565 KYSEEVAKPLSKL
-579 TSNSFYSYSEEFV
+579 TSNSFYSYSEKFV

-618 EQMTLISKAVDEEGN
+618 EQMTLISKAVDEDGN
-633 PLDFSA
+633 PLNFSA
-639 NKYEKILK
+639 NKYEKILE
-647 ENGGKLNIDLLLE
+647 ENGGNLNINLLFE
-660 DGNPLIPISRPVIRG
+660 NGNPVIPISRPVIRG

-714 EKHFDQTKKLYDY
+714 EKHFDKTKNLFDY
-727 LVEQFGG
+727 LVDQFGG
-734 EKNFAKKTNVEEW
+734 KKNFAKKSNVEEW

-783 EKYEVDHILPRGFG
+783 EKYEIDHILPRGFG

-828 QIGNHLV
+828 RIGNHVV

-955 RNHRNDSGFSKTYR
+955 RNHRNDSGFSKTYK
-969 DFIQEMQSNDQA
+969 DFIQEMLSNDQA

-1030 YFEAT
+1030 YFKAT

-1054 DDKQVFSG
+1054 DNKQVFSD
-1062 VNCAAT
+1062 VNCAAV

-1076 KGNKKHLAV
+1076 KGNRKHLAV

-1121 ELKTGYFRF
+1121 KLKLGYFRF

-1253 NRVGTPPTIDGQYMP
+1253 NRAGTPPTIDGQYKP
-1268 AIQNNI
+1268 AIHNNI
-1274 IKDDADAQYIKL
+1274 IKENENAQYIKL

>member
-20 AVISDDGNLVYD
+20 AVITDDGNLVYD

-44 ESRKNRGAR
+44 ESRKNRSAR

-58 KKWRRNQLLEA
+58 KKWRKNQLLEA

-80 TSQNGYLCYT
+80 TSQKGYLCYT

-129 HARGHFLMETIDFAK
+129 HARGHFLMETIDFANT
-144 PNTISFDDFK
+144 NTISFDDFK
-154 EHFYTTVEEI
+154 EHFYSTIEDI

-173 NFENDILKPVFS
+173 NFENDILKSIFS
-185 GSIKRS
+185 GNIKRS

-207 DERVSLIEVLKLISG
+207 NEQIALIEVLKLISG
-222 YKAKAT
+222 YKVKAV
-228 NISNKLEYTKESFN
+228 NISENLEYTKESFN

-258 STVDLYDLMNV
+258 SAVDLYDLMNV

-287 DHFDEVAKDTHSDE
+287 DHFDEVARDIHSDE

-372 GPLKNDAKNAWVT
+372 GPLNNDAKNAWVS
-385 KNGKIKYSYAYSM
+385 KSGKIKYSYAYSM
-398 KQADKPVDEYDS
+398 KQTDKPAPVDEYDS
-410 IEKWKKRMIS
+410 IKKWKERMIS

-446 LNILRAEDENDNT
+446 LNILRAEDENGNT
-459 YYLTYDDKVKI
+459 YYLTYEDKVKI

-487 DLLHIKNFGTRKQSN
+487 DLLHLKNFGTRKQSN

-516 ISKLIPSLKLDS
+516 ICKLIPSLKLDS

-557 KIDYFKDK
+557 KLDYFAK
-565 KGYSQEVSKALSKL
+565 KYSEEVAKPLSKL

-618 EQMTLISKAVDEEGN
+618 EQMTLISKAVDEDGN

-639 NKYEKILK
+639 NRYEKILE
-647 ENGGKLNIDLLLE
+647 ENDGKLNVDLLLK
-660 DGNPLIPISRPVIRG
+660 DGSPLIPISRPVIRG

-734 EKNFAKKTNVEEW
+734 EKNFAKKSNVEEW

-828 QIGNHLV
+828 QIGNHVV

-869 ETFINQNLVDTRYII
+869 EAFINQNLVDTRYII

-921 DKNRGYG
+921 DKERGYG

-955 RNHRNDSGFSKTYR
+955 RNHRNDSGFSKTYK
-969 DFIQEMQSNDQA
+969 DFIQEMLSNDQA

-1035 KLNQKMYKEDAVL
+1035 KLNQKMYKDDAVL

-1062 VNCAAT
+1062 VNCAAV

-1076 KGNKKHLAV
+1076 KGNRKHLAV

-1121 ELKTGYFRF
+1121 KLKTGYFRF

-1178 IQNDLINEYDLK
+1178 IQNDLINACDLK

-1197 VAFNDVSK
+1197 ADFNDISK

-1234 KDKNVYEL
+1234 KDRNVYEL
-1242 SNHLS
+1242 ANHLS

-1268 AIQNNI
+1268 VIQNNI
-1274 IKDDADAQYIKL
+1274 IKNDSDAQYIKL

-1314 FTQIKKENFSWKIC
+1314 FTQVKKENFSWKIC

>member
-1 MGENNYIFGFDI
+1 MSENNYTFGFDI
-13 GIGSTGV
+13 GIASTGV
-20 AVISDDGNLVYD
+20 AVITDDGNLVYN
-32 GTHVFNTAEEAS
+32 GTHGFNTAEEAS
-44 ESRKNRGAR
+44 ESRKNRSAR

-129 HARGHFLMETIDFAK
+129 HARGHFLMETIDFANT
-144 PNTISFDDFK
+144 NTISFDDFK

-228 NISNKLEYTKESFN
+228 NISNNLEYTKESFN

-446 LNILRAEDENDNT
+446 LNILRAEDENGNT

-470 LDTLFMS
+470 LDALFMS

-487 DLLHIKNFGTRKQSN
+487 DLLHLKNFGTRKQSN

-516 ISKLIPSLKLDS
+516 ICKLIPSLKLDS

-535 NEKVKEIEEIILSI
+535 NEKVKEIEEIVLSI

-579 TSNSFYSYSEEFV
+579 TSNSFYSYSEKFV

-639 NKYEKILK
+639 NKYEKILE

-660 DGNPLIPISRPVIRG
+660 EGNPIIPISRPVIRG

-734 EKNFAKKTNVEEW
+734 EKNFAKKSNVEEW

-783 EKYEVDHILPRGFG
+783 EKYEIDHILPRGFG

-828 QIGNHLV
+828 QIGNHVV

-921 DKNRGYG
+921 DKDRGYG

-1076 KGNKKHLAV
+1076 KGNRKHLAV

-1121 ELKTGYFRF
+1121 KLKTGYFRF

-1314 FTQIKKENFSWKIC
+1314 FTQVKKEKYSWKIC
-1328 NDDIQ
+1328 NDDIK

>member
-32 GTHVFNTAEEAS
+32 GTHVFNKAEEAS
-44 ESRKNRGAR
+44 ESRKNRGVR

-58 KKWRRNQLLEA
+58 KKWRKNQLLEA

-144 PNTISFDDFK
+144 TNTISFDDFK

-372 GPLKNDAKNAWVT
+372 GPLKNDAKNAWVS

-446 LNILRAEDENDNT
+446 LNILRAEDENGNT

-487 DLLHIKNFGTRKQSN
+487 DLLHLKNFGTRKQSN

-516 ISKLIPSLKLDS
+516 ICKLIPSLKLDS

-579 TSNSFYSYSEEFV
+579 TSNSFYSYSEKFV

-639 NKYEKILK
+639 NKYEKILE

-660 DGNPLIPISRPVIRG
+660 EENPLIPISRPVIRG

-734 EKNFAKKTNVEEW
+734 EKNFAKKSNVEEW

-783 EKYEVDHILPRGFG
+783 EKYEIDHILPRGFG

-828 QIGNHLV
+828 QIGNHVV

-1076 KGNKKHLAV
+1076 KGNRKHLAV

-1092 DKDGNINQEKY
+1092 GKDGNINQEKY

-1314 FTQIKKENFSWKIC
+1314 FTQVKKEKFSWKIC

>member
-1 MGENNYIFGFDI
+1 MSENNYTFGFDI
-13 GIGSTGV
+13 GIASTGV
-20 AVISDDGNLVYD
+20 AVITDDGKLVYD
-32 GTHVFNTAEEAS
+32 GTHGFNTAEEAS
-44 ESRKNRGAR
+44 ESRKNRSAR

-58 KKWRRNQLLEA
+58 KKWRKNQLLEA

-80 TSQNGYLCYT
+80 TSQKGYLCYT

-129 HARGHFLMETIDFAK
+129 HARGHFLMETIDFANT
-144 PNTISFDDFK
+144 NTISFDDFK
-154 EHFYTTVEEI
+154 EHFYSTIEDI

-173 NFENDILKPVFS
+173 NFENDILKSIFL
-185 GSIKRS
+185 GNIKRS

-207 DERVSLIEVLKLISG
+207 NEQIALIEVLKLISG
-222 YKAKAT
+222 YKVKAV
-228 NISNKLEYTKESFN
+228 NISENLEYTKESFN

-258 STVDLYDLMNV
+258 SAVDLYDLMNV

-287 DHFDEVAKDTHSDE
+287 DHFDEVARDIHSDE

-372 GPLKNDAKNAWVT
+372 GPLNNDAKNAWVS
-385 KNGKIKYSYAYSM
+385 KSGKIKYSYAYSM
-398 KQADKPVDEYDS
+398 KQTDKPAPVDEYDS
-410 IEKWKKRMIS
+410 IKKWKERMIS

-446 LNILRAEDENDNT
+446 LNILRAEDENGNT
-459 YYLTYDDKVKI
+459 YYLTYEDKVKI

-487 DLLHIKNFGTRKQSN
+487 DLLHLKNFGTRKQSN

-516 ISKLIPSLKLDS
+516 ICKLIPSLKLDS

-557 KIDYFKDK
+557 KLDYFAK
-565 KGYSQEVSKALSKL
+565 KYSEEVAKPLSKL

-618 EQMTLISKAVDEEGN
+618 EQMTLISKAVDEDGN

-639 NKYEKILK
+639 NRYEKILE
-647 ENGGKLNIDLLLE
+647 ENDGKLNVDLLLK
-660 DGNPLIPISRPVIRG
+660 DGSPLIPISRPVIRG

-734 EKNFAKKTNVEEW
+734 EKNFAKKSNVEEW

-828 QIGNHLV
+828 QIGNHVV
-835 TSSEFIHRV
+835 TSSEFIRRV

-869 ETFINQNLVDTRYII
+869 EAFINQNLVDTRYII

-921 DKNRGYG
+921 DKERGYG

-955 RNHRNDSGFSKTYR
+955 RNHRNDSGFSKTYK
-969 DFIQEMQSNDQA
+969 DFIQEMLSNDQA

-1035 KLNQKMYKEDAVL
+1035 KLNKKMYKEDAVL

-1054 DDKQVFSG
+1054 DDKQVFSR
-1062 VNCAAT
+1062 VNCAAV

-1076 KGNKKHLAV
+1076 KGNRKHLAV

-1103 IALIQK
+1103 IALVQK

-1121 ELKTGYFRF
+1121 KLKTGYFRF

-1178 IQNDLINEYDLK
+1178 IQNDLINAYDLK
-1190 TKQNPDG
+1190 TKQNSDG
-1197 VAFNDVSK
+1197 VDFNDISK

-1234 KDKNVYEL
+1234 KDKNIYEL

-1247 YLGLII
+1247 YLGLITK
-1253 NRVGTPPTIDGQYMP
+1253 RVCTPPNIDGQYTP
-1268 AIQNNI
+1268 VVNNPFG
-1274 IKDDADAQYIKL
+1274 KNDVDAQYVKL

-1314 FTQIKKENFSWKIC
+1314 FTQVKKENFSWKIC

>member
-1 MGENNYIFGFDI
+1 M
-13 GIGSTGV
+13 
-20 AVISDDGNLVYD
+20 
-32 GTHVFNTAEEAS
+32 
-44 ESRKNRGAR
+44 
-53 RNLSR
+53 
-58 KKWRRNQLLEA
+58 
-69 FDDFNVLSKQE
+69 
-80 TSQNGYLCYT
+80 
-90 VNTDTIQRPLEKTVY
+90 
-105 HLRKKGLFE
+105 
-114 QISKRELLLCLYNML
+114 
-129 HARGHFLMETIDFAK
+129 
-144 PNTISFDDFK
+144 
-154 EHFYTTVEEI
+154 
-164 IHISDNEKQ
+164 
-173 NFENDILKPVFS
+173 
-185 GSIKRS
+185 
-191 NDIKKVCDNAK
+191 
-202 LTLED
+202 TLED

-228 NISNKLEYTKESFN
+228 NISNNLEYTKESFN

-398 KQADKPVDEYDS
+398 KQADKPVDEYGS

-446 LNILRAEDENDNT
+446 LNILRAEDENGNT

-487 DLLHIKNFGTRKQSN
+487 DLLHLKNFGTRKQSN

-516 ISKLIPSLKLDS
+516 ICKLIPSLKLDS

-535 NEKVKEIEEIILSI
+535 NEKVKEIEEIVLSI

-565 KGYSQEVSKALSKL
+565 KGYSQEVSKSLSKL
-579 TSNSFYSYSEEFV
+579 TSNSFYSYSEKFV

-618 EQMTLISKAVDEEGN
+618 EQMTLISKAVDEGGN

-639 NKYEKILK
+639 NKYEKILE
-647 ENGGKLNIDLLLE
+647 ENGGKLKIDLLLE
-660 DGNPLIPISRPVIRG
+660 EGNPLIPISRPVIRG

-734 EKNFAKKTNVEEW
+734 EKNFAKKSNVEEW

-783 EKYEVDHILPRGFG
+783 EKYEIDHILPRGFG

-828 QIGNHLV
+828 QIGNHVV

-921 DKNRGYG
+921 DKDRGYG

-1076 KGNKKHLAV
+1076 KGNRKHLAV

-1314 FTQIKKENFSWKIC
+1314 FTQVKKEKFSWKIC
-1328 NDDIQ
+1328 NDDIK

>member
-1 MGENNYIFGFDI
+1 MSENNYTFGFDI
-13 GIGSTGV
+13 GIASTGV
-20 AVISDDGNLVYD
+20 AVITDDGKLVYD
-32 GTHVFNTAEEAS
+32 GTHGFNTAEEAS
-44 ESRKNRGAR
+44 ESRKNRSAR

-58 KKWRRNQLLEA
+58 KKWRKNQLLEA
-69 FDDFNVLSKQE
+69 FDDFNVLSEQE
-80 TSQNGYLCYT
+80 TSQKGYLCYT

-129 HARGHFLMETIDFAK
+129 HARGHFLMETIDFANT
-144 PNTISFDDFK
+144 NTISFDDFK
-154 EHFYTTVEEI
+154 EHFYSTIEDI
-164 IHISDNEKQ
+164 IHISDNEKH
-173 NFENDILKPVFS
+173 NFENDILKSIFS
-185 GSIKRS
+185 GNIKRS

-207 DERVSLIEVLKLISG
+207 NEQIALIEVLKLISG
-222 YKAKAT
+222 YKVKAV
-228 NISNKLEYTKESFN
+228 NISDNLEYTKESFN

-258 STVDLYDLMNV
+258 SAVDLYDLMNV

-287 DHFDEVAKDTHSDE
+287 DHFDEVARDIHSDE

-372 GPLKNDAKNAWVT
+372 GPLNNDAKNAWVS
-385 KNGKIKYSYAYSM
+385 KSGKIKYSYAYSM
-398 KQADKPVDEYDS
+398 KQTDKPAPVDEYDS
-410 IEKWKKRMIS
+410 IKKWKERMIS

-446 LNILRAEDENDNT
+446 LNILRAEDENGNT
-459 YYLTYDDKVKI
+459 YYLNYEDKVKI

-487 DLLHIKNFGTRKQSN
+487 DLLHLKNFGTRKQSN

-516 ISKLIPSLKLDS
+516 ICKLIPSLKLDS
-528 VIDIFSE
+528 VIDIFSK
-535 NEKVKEIEEIILSI
+535 NEKVKEVEEIILSI

-557 KIDYFKDK
+557 KLDYFTK
-565 KGYSQEVSKALSKL
+565 KYSEEVAKPLSKL

-618 EQMTLISKAVDEEGN
+618 EQMTLISKAVDEDGN

-639 NKYEKILK
+639 NRYEKILE
-647 ENGGKLNIDLLLE
+647 ENDGKLNVDLLLK
-660 DGNPLIPISRPVIRG
+660 DGSPLIPISRPVIRG

-734 EKNFAKKTNVEEW
+734 EKNFAKKSNVEEW

-828 QIGNHLV
+828 QIGNHVV

-859 RLLLENDKDL
+859 RLLLENEKDL
-869 ETFINQNLVDTRYII
+869 EAFINQNLVDTRYII

-895 KHHHYDTHVVSLR
+895 KYHHYDTHVVSLR

-921 DKNRGYG
+921 DKERGYG

-955 RNHRNDSGFSKTYR
+955 RNHRNDSGFSKTYK
-969 DFIQEMQSNDQA
+969 DFIQEMLSNDQA

-1035 KLNQKMYKEDAVL
+1035 KLNQKMYKDDAVL

-1062 VNCAAT
+1062 VNCAAV

-1076 KGNKKHLAV
+1076 KGNRKHLAV
-1085 HIPKVII
+1085 HIPKVIV

-1121 ELKTGYFRF
+1121 KLKTGYFRF

-1178 IQNDLINEYDLK
+1178 IQNDLINAYDLK
-1190 TKQNPDG
+1190 TKQNSDG
-1197 VAFNDVSK
+1197 VDFNDISK

-1253 NRVGTPPTIDGQYMP
+1253 NRVGTPPTIDGQYKP
-1268 AIQNNI
+1268 VIHNNI
-1274 IKDDADAQYIKL
+1274 IKEDENAQYIKL

-1314 FTQIKKENFSWKIC
+1314 FTRYYSPINE
-1328 NDDIQ
+1328 

>member
-32 GTHVFNTAEEAS
+32 GTHVFNKAEEAS
-44 ESRKNRGAR
+44 ESRKNRGVR

-58 KKWRRNQLLEA
+58 KKWRKNQLLEA

-129 HARGHFLMETIDFAK
+129 HARGHFLMETIDFANT
-144 PNTISFDDFK
+144 NTISFDDFK
-154 EHFYTTVEEI
+154 EHFYSTIEDI
-164 IHISDNEKQ
+164 IHISDNEKH
-173 NFENDILKPVFS
+173 NFENNILKPIFL
-185 GSIKRS
+185 GSIKKS

-202 LTLED
+202 LTLE
-207 DERVSLIEVLKLISG
+207 ENEQIALVEVLKLISG
-222 YKAKAT
+222 NKANAA
-228 NISNKLEYTKESFN
+228 NISENFVYTKESFN
-242 VTDLKNDE
+242 VIDLKNDE
-250 NELPVFLQ
+250 NEISVFLQ
-258 STVDLYDLMNV
+258 SAVDLYDLMNV

-287 DHFDEVAKDTHSDE
+287 DHFDEVAKDIHSDE
-301 YKNEVK
+301 YKNEVE
-307 NIKDHSSNGKH
+307 NIKGHSSKGKH

-348 YPEISDDFIEVCESI
+348 YPEISDDFIKVCESI

-372 GPLKNDAKNAWVT
+372 GPLKNDAKNAWVS

-487 DLLHIKNFGTRKQSN
+487 DLLHLKNFGARKQSN
-502 DNRKFNNKY
+502 DKRKFNNKY

-528 VIDIFSE
+528 VTDIFSE

-557 KIDYFKDK
+557 KLVYFEK
-565 KGYSQEVSKALSKL
+565 KYSEEVAKPLSKL
-579 TSNSFYSYSEEFV
+579 TSNSFYSYSEKFV

-618 EQMTLISKAVDEEGN
+618 EQMTLISKAVDEDGN
-633 PLDFSA
+633 PLNFSA
-639 NKYEKILK
+639 NKYEKILE
-647 ENGGKLNIDLLLE
+647 ENGGNLNINLLFE
-660 DGNPLIPISRPVIRG
+660 NGNPVIPISRPVIRG
-675 LNEAMKMYTELVKVY
+675 LNEAMKRYTELVKVY

-714 EKHFDQTKKLYDY
+714 EKHFDKTKNLFDY
-727 LVEQFGG
+727 LVDQFGG
-734 EKNFAKKTNVEEW
+734 KKNFAKKSNVEEW

-783 EKYEVDHILPRGFG
+783 EKYEIDHILPRGFG

-828 QIGNHLV
+828 RIGNHVV

-955 RNHRNDSGFSKTYR
+955 RNHRNDSGFSKTYK
-969 DFIQEMQSNDQA
+969 DFIQEMLSNDQA

-1030 YFEAT
+1030 YFKAT

-1054 DDKQVFSG
+1054 DNKQVFSD
-1062 VNCAAT
+1062 VNCAAV

-1076 KGNKKHLAV
+1076 KGNRKHLAV

-1121 ELKTGYFRF
+1121 KLKLGYFRF

-1227 SVSEKVD
+1227 SVSEKVE

-1253 NRVGTPPTIDGQYMP
+1253 NRAGTPPTIDGQYKP
-1268 AIQNNI
+1268 VIHNNI
-1274 IKDDADAQYIKL
+1274 IKENENAQYIKL

>member
-1 MGENNYIFGFDI
+1 
-13 GIGSTGV
+13 
-20 AVISDDGNLVYD
+20 
-32 GTHVFNTAEEAS
+32 
-44 ESRKNRGAR
+44 
-53 RNLSR
+53 
-58 KKWRRNQLLEA
+58 
-69 FDDFNVLSKQE
+69 
-80 TSQNGYLCYT
+80 
-90 VNTDTIQRPLEKTVY
+90 
-105 HLRKKGLFE
+105 
-114 QISKRELLLCLYNML
+114 ML
-129 HARGHFLMETIDFAK
+129 HARGHFLMETIDFANT
-144 PNTISFDDFK
+144 NTISFDDFK
-154 EHFYTTVEEI
+154 EHFYSTIEDI
-164 IHISDNEKQ
+164 IHISDNEKH
-173 NFENDILKPVFS
+173 NFENNILKPIFL
-185 GSIKRS
+185 GSIKKS

-202 LTLED
+202 LTLE
-207 DERVSLIEVLKLISG
+207 ENEQIALVEVLKLISG
-222 YKAKAT
+222 NKANAA
-228 NISNKLEYTKESFN
+228 NISENFVYTKESFN
-242 VTDLKNDE
+242 VIDLKNDE
-250 NELPVFLQ
+250 NEISVFLQ
-258 STVDLYDLMNV
+258 SAVDLYDLMNV

-287 DHFDEVAKDTHSDE
+287 DHFDEVAKDIHSDE
-301 YKNEVK
+301 YKNEVE
-307 NIKDHSSNGKH
+307 NIKGHSSKGKH

-348 YPEISDDFIEVCESI
+348 YPEISDDFIKVCESI

-372 GPLKNDAKNAWVT
+372 GPLKNDAKNAWVS

-487 DLLHIKNFGTRKQSN
+487 DLLHLKNFGARKQSN
-502 DNRKFNNKY
+502 DKRKFNNKY

-528 VIDIFSE
+528 VTDIFSE

-557 KIDYFKDK
+557 KLVYFEK
-565 KGYSQEVSKALSKL
+565 KYSEEVAKPLSKL
-579 TSNSFYSYSEEFV
+579 TSNSFYSYSEKFV

-618 EQMTLISKAVDEEGN
+618 EQMTLISKAVDEDGN
-633 PLDFSA
+633 PLNFSA
-639 NKYEKILK
+639 NKYEKILE
-647 ENGGKLNIDLLLE
+647 ENGGNLNINLLFE
-660 DGNPLIPISRPVIRG
+660 NGNPVIPISRPVIRG

-714 EKHFDQTKKLYDY
+714 EKHFDKTKNLFDY
-727 LVEQFGG
+727 LVDQFGG
-734 EKNFAKKTNVEEW
+734 KKNFAKKSNVEEW

-783 EKYEVDHILPRGFG
+783 EKYEIDHILPRGFG

-828 QIGNHLV
+828 RIGNHVV
-835 TSSEFIHRV
+835 TSSEFIHCV

-955 RNHRNDSGFSKTYR
+955 RNHRNDSGFSKTYK
-969 DFIQEMQSNDQA
+969 DFIQEMLSNDQA

-1030 YFEAT
+1030 YFKAT

-1054 DDKQVFSG
+1054 DNKQVFSD
-1062 VNCAAT
+1062 VNCAAV

-1076 KGNKKHLAV
+1076 KGNRKHLAV

-1092 DKDGNINQEKY
+1092 DKDGNINQERS
-1103 IALIQK
+1103 
-1109 HYKVPELLDENG
+1109 
-1121 ELKTGYFRF
+1121 F
-1130 RAFTN
+1130 
-1135 DIIYNT
+1135 
-1141 VANCPMLFNIGSI
+1141 
-1154 TNKKLELKFINV
+1154 
-1166 FSYDDIYKNGLN
+1166 
-1178 IQNDLINEYDLK
+1178 
-1190 TKQNPDG
+1190 
-1197 VAFNDVSK
+1197 
-1205 DVFISYVNRKYWNL
+1205 
-1219 SDKDPKLK
+1219 
-1227 SVSEKVD
+1227 
-1234 KDKNVYEL
+1234 
-1242 SNHLS
+1242 
-1247 YLGLII
+1247 
-1253 NRVGTPPTIDGQYMP
+1253 
-1268 AIQNNI
+1268 
-1274 IKDDADAQYIKL
+1274 
-1286 KYNILGL
+1286 
-1293 RFIQS
+1293 
-1298 PDGGLIIQSPK
+1298 
-1309 ELPGA
+1309 
-1314 FTQIKKENFSWKIC
+1314 
-1328 NDDIQ
+1328 

>member
-20 AVISDDGNLVYD
+20 AVISDDGNLAYD

-58 KKWRRNQLLEA
+58 KKWRKNQLLEA

-105 HLRKKGLFE
+105 HLRKKGLLE

-129 HARGHFLMETIDFAK
+129 HARGHFLMETIDFANT
-144 PNTISFDDFK
+144 NTISFDDFK
-154 EHFYTTVEEI
+154 EHFYTTVDEI
-164 IHISDNEKQ
+164 IHISDNEKH

-228 NISNKLEYTKESFN
+228 NISNNLEYTKESFN

-258 STVDLYDLMNV
+258 SAVDLYDLMNV

-372 GPLKNDAKNAWVT
+372 GPLNNDAKNAWVS

-459 YYLTYDDKVKI
+459 YYLTYNDKVKI

-487 DLLHIKNFGTRKQSN
+487 DLLHIKNFGARKQSN

-579 TSNSFYSYSEEFV
+579 TSNSFYSYSEKFV

-639 NKYEKILK
+639 NKYEKILE

-660 DGNPLIPISRPVIRG
+660 EGNPLIPISRPVIRG

-734 EKNFAKKTNVEEW
+734 EKNFAKKSNVEEW

-828 QIGNHLV
+828 QIGNHVV

-955 RNHRNDSGFSKTYR
+955 RNHRNDSGFSKTYK
-969 DFIQEMQSNDQA
+969 DFIQEMLSNDQA

-1030 YFEAT
+1030 YFKAT

-1054 DDKQVFSG
+1054 DNKQVFSD
-1062 VNCAAT
+1062 VNCAAV

-1076 KGNKKHLAV
+1076 KGNRKHLAV

-1103 IALIQK
+1103 TALIQK

-1197 VAFNDVSK
+1197 VAFNDISK

-1274 IKDDADAQYIKL
+1274 IKDDVDAQYIKL

-1309 ELPGA
+1309 ELLGA
-1314 FTQIKKENFSWKIC
+1314 FTQVKKEKFSWKIC
-1328 NDDIQ
+1328 NDDIK

>member
-1 MGENNYIFGFDI
+1 MSENNYTFGFDI

-20 AVISDDGNLVYD
+20 AVITDDGNLVYD
-32 GTHVFNTAEEAS
+32 GTHVFKKAEEAS
-44 ESRKNRGAR
+44 ESRKNRSAR

-58 KKWRRNQLLEA
+58 KKWRKNQLLEA
-69 FDDFNVLSKQE
+69 FDDFNVLSRQE
-80 TSQNGYLCYT
+80 TSQKGYLCYT
-90 VNTDTIQRPLEKTVY
+90 VSTDTIQRPLEKTVY

-129 HARGHFLMETIDFAK
+129 HARGHFLMETIDFANT
-144 PNTISFDDFK
+144 NTISFDDFK
-154 EHFYTTVEEI
+154 EHFYSTIEDI
-164 IHISDNEKQ
+164 IHISDTEKQ
-173 NFENDILKPVFS
+173 NFENDILKPIFL

-202 LTLED
+202 LPLED
-207 DERVSLIEVLKLISG
+207 NEQIALNEVLKLISG
-222 YKAKAT
+222 YKAKAV
-228 NISNKLEYTKESFN
+228 NISENLEYTKESFN

-258 STVDLYDLMNV
+258 SAVDLYDLMNV

-287 DHFDEVAKDTHSDE
+287 DHFDEVAKNIHSDE

-307 NIKDHSSNGKH
+307 KIKDHSSNGKH

-372 GPLKNDAKNAWVT
+372 GPLNNDAKNAWVS

-398 KQADKPVDEYDS
+398 KQTDKPLPVDEYDS

-459 YYLTYDDKVKI
+459 YYLTYEDKVKI

-477 GKEVKYSDVR
+477 GKEVKYSDVC
-487 DLLHIKNFGTRKQSN
+487 DLLHLKNFGTRKQSN
-502 DNRKFNNKY
+502 GNRKFNNKY

-516 ISKLIPSLKLDS
+516 ICKLIPSLKLDS

-557 KIDYFKDK
+557 KLDHFAK
-565 KGYSQEVSKALSKL
+565 KYSEEVAKPLSKL
-579 TSNSFYSYSEEFV
+579 TSNSFYSYSEKFV

-633 PLDFSA
+633 PLNFSA
-639 NKYEKILK
+639 NRYEKILE
-647 ENGGKLNIDLLLE
+647 ENDGKLNVDLLLK
-660 DGNPLIPISRPVIRG
+660 DGSLLIPVSRPVIRG

-734 EKNFAKKTNVEEW
+734 EKNFAKKSNVEEW

-828 QIGNHLV
+828 QIGNHVV
-835 TSSEFIHRV
+835 TSSEFVHRV
-844 ENLYD
+844 ENLYE

-895 KHHHYDTHVVSLR
+895 KHNHYDTHVVSLR

-921 DKNRGYG
+921 DKDRGYG

-955 RNHRNDSGFSKTYR
+955 RNHRNDSGFSKTYK
-969 DFIQEMQSNDQA
+969 DFIQEMLSNDQA

-1008 ISQIKRTVPFY
+1008 ISQIKRTAPFY

-1025 NYKGK
+1025 NYKGN

-1035 KLNQKMYKEDAVL
+1035 KLNQKMYKDDAVL

-1062 VNCAAT
+1062 VNCAAV

-1076 KGNKKHLAV
+1076 KGNRKHLAV

-1103 IALIQK
+1103 IALIQN

-1121 ELKTGYFRF
+1121 KLKTGYFRF

-1178 IQNDLINEYDLK
+1178 IQNDLINAYDLK

-1197 VAFNDVSK
+1197 VEFNDISK

-1234 KDKNVYEL
+1234 KDKNIYEL

-1253 NRVGTPPTIDGQYMP
+1253 NRVGTPPTIDGQYKP
-1268 AIQNNI
+1268 VIHNNI
-1274 IKDDADAQYIKL
+1274 IKEDENAQYIKL

-1314 FTQIKKENFSWKIC
+1314 FTQVKKENFSWKIC

>member
-144 PNTISFDDFK
+144 TNTISFDDFK

-828 QIGNHLV
+828 QIGNHVV

-1035 KLNQKMYKEDAVL
+1035 KLNKKMYKEDAVL

-1062 VNCAAT
+1062 VNCAAV

-1076 KGNKKHLAV
+1076 KGNRKHLAV

-1121 ELKTGYFRF
+1121 KLKTGYFRF

-1178 IQNDLINEYDLK
+1178 IQNDLINVYDLK

-1197 VAFNDVSK
+1197 VAFNDISK

-1227 SVSEKVD
+1227 SVSEKVE

-1253 NRVGTPPTIDGQYMP
+1253 NRVGTPPTVDGRCLLV
-1268 AIQNNI
+1268 AHNNI
-1274 IKDDADAQYIKL
+1274 VKENENAQYVKL

>member
-1 MGENNYIFGFDI
+1 MGENNYTFGFDI

-20 AVISDDGNLVYD
+20 AIISDDGNLVYD

-53 RNLSR
+53 RNLYR
-58 KKWRRNQLLEA
+58 KKWRKNQLLEA
-69 FDDFNVLSKQE
+69 FDDFNVLSKEE
-80 TSQNGYLCYT
+80 TSQKGYLCYT
-90 VNTDTIQRPLEKTVY
+90 VNTNTIQRPLEKTVY
-105 HLRKKGLFE
+105 HLRKKGLLE

-129 HARGHFLMETIDFAK
+129 HARGHFLMETIDFANT
-144 PNTISFDDFK
+144 NTISFDDFR
-154 EHFYTTVEEI
+154 EHFYTTIEGIV
-164 IHISDNEKQ
+164 HISDNEKQ
-173 NFENDILKPVFS
+173 NFENDILKPIFL

-207 DERVSLIEVLKLISG
+207 DERISLIEVLKLISG
-222 YKAKAT
+222 NKANAA
-228 NISNKLEYTKESFN
+228 NISGNFEYTKESFN

-258 STVDLYDLMNV
+258 NAVDLYDLMNV

-277 YLCEVAVDKL
+277 YLCEAAVDKL
-287 DHFDEVAKDTHSDE
+287 DHFDEVAKDIHSDE

-307 NIKDHSSNGKH
+307 NIKGHSSNGKH
-318 LRVVRNLENGYPN
+318 LRVIRNLENGYPN

-348 YPEISDDFIEVCESI
+348 YPEISGKFIEVCESI

-372 GPLKNDAKNAWVT
+372 GPLNNDAKNAWVS

-398 KQADKPVDEYDS
+398 KQTDKPVDEYKS

-420 HCTYLPEEYAL
+420 HCTYFPEEYAL

-487 DLLHIKNFGTRKQSN
+487 DLLHLKNFGARKQSN

-528 VIDIFSE
+528 VVDIFLE

-557 KIDYFKDK
+557 KLVYFKK
-565 KGYSQEVSKALSKL
+565 KYSEEVAKPLSKL
-579 TSNSFYSYSEEFV
+579 TSNNFYSYSEKFV

-618 EQMTLISKAVDEEGN
+618 EQMTLISKAVDEDGN

-639 NKYEKILK
+639 NKYEKILE
-647 ENGGKLNIDLLLE
+647 ENGGKLNVNLLLE
-660 DGNPLIPISRPVIRG
+660 NGNPVIPISRPVIRG
-675 LNEAMKMYTELVKVY
+675 LNEAMKMYTELVRVY

-714 EKHFDQTKKLYDY
+714 EKHFDQTKKLFDY

-734 EKNFAKKTNVEEW
+734 EKNFAKKSNVEEW

-828 QIGNHLV
+828 QIGNHVV
-835 TSSEFIHRV
+835 TSREFIHRV

-859 RLLLENDKDL
+859 RLLLESDKDL

-921 DKNRGYG
+921 DKDRGYG

-955 RNHRNDSGFSKTYR
+955 RNRRNNSGFSKTYKE
-969 DFIQEMQSNDQA
+969 FIQEMLSNDQA

-1008 ISQIKRTVPFY
+1008 ISQIKRIVPFY

-1030 YFEAT
+1030 YFKAT

-1054 DDKQVFSG
+1054 DDKQVFSR
-1062 VNCAAT
+1062 VNCAAV

-1076 KGNKKHLAV
+1076 KGNRKHLAV

-1092 DKDGNINQEKY
+1092 DKNGNINQEKY

-1121 ELKTGYFRF
+1121 KLKTGYFRF

-1154 TNKKLELKFINV
+1154 TKKMLELKFINV

-1178 IQNDLINEYDLK
+1178 IQNDLINAYDLK

-1197 VAFNDVSK
+1197 VDFNEISK

-1247 YLGLII
+1247 YLGLITK
-1253 NRVGTPPTIDGQYMP
+1253 RVCTPPNIDGQYTP
-1268 AIQNNI
+1268 VVNNPFG
-1274 IKDDADAQYIKL
+1274 KNDVDAQYVKL

-1314 FTQIKKENFSWKIC
+1314 FTQVKKENFSWKIC